1 MNARPLLASL
11 ARLVHR
17 LRVLRPVMLLPL
29 LAAGALAQ
37 AQIVIGQTADFSGPA
52 AASVKETT
60 AGAQLLFEAVNAA
73 GGVHGQKLALVS
85 LDDKFDPGLAGA
97 NAQVLITE
105 RKALALFL
113 TRGTPHT
120 QAILPLLQQHKL
132 ALVAPSTGAMVLH
145 QPVQPYVFNVR
156 APYQREAEAAVR
168 HLSLV
173 GLQRIGVLHL
183 DDSFGADAL
192 QGAMKGFEAIDL
204 KPALVAPMA
213 RGQADFAAFAAQAHK
228 ANLQA
233 LIVVGPGASVAA
245 STKALRQAGS
255 RAQIVTL
262 SNNAS
267 EGFIALMGEHGPG
280 TIVTQVFPYER
291 SMASGL
297 VKEAVEMQR
306 RAGGGDIS
314 PAMMEGFAA
323 AKVLVEGLRRAG
335 PSASREGLVAALN
348 GLGRFDLGGM
358 DLGYSPS
365 DHSGLSYADLSIIGS
380 NGRFRR

>member
-1 MNARPLLASL
+1 MNARPLLLTL
-11 ARLVHR
+11 ARLA
-17 LRVLRPVMLLPL
+17 LALPL
-29 LAAGALAQ
+29 LAATALAQ

-60 AGAQLLFEAVNAA
+60 AGAQLCFDAVNAA

-85 LDDKFDPGLAGA
+85 LDDKFDPGLARG

-120 QAILPLLQQHKL
+120 EAILPLLQQHKL
-132 ALVAPSTGAMVLH
+132 ALVGPSTGAMVLH

-192 QGAMKGFEAIDL
+192 QGAMKGFESIDL

-213 RGQADFAAFAAQAHK
+213 RGQTDFAAFAAQAVK
-228 ANLQA
+228 ADLQA
-233 LIVVGPGASVAA
+233 LIVVGPGASVVAG
-245 STKALRQAGS
+245 TKALRQAGS

-297 VKEAVEMQR
+297 VKEAAELQR
-306 RAGGGDIS
+306 RSGGGEIS

-335 PSASREGLVAALN
+335 PTSSREGVVAALN
-348 GLGRFDLGGM
+348 GLGKFDLGGM

>member
-1 MNARPLLASL
+1 MNARPLLLTL
-11 ARLVHR
+11 ARLA
-17 LRVLRPVMLLPL
+17 LALPL
-29 LAAGALAQ
+29 LAGTALAQ

-60 AGAQLLFEAVNAA
+60 AGAQLYFGAVNAA
-73 GGVHGQKLALVS
+73 GGVHGQKIALVS
-85 LDDKFDPGLAGA
+85 LDDKFDPGLARG

-120 QAILPLLQQHKL
+120 EAILPLMQQHKL
-132 ALVAPSTGAMVLH
+132 ALVGPSTGSMVLH

-192 QGAMKGFEAIDL
+192 QGAKKGFEAIDL

-213 RGQADFAAFAAQAHK
+213 RGQTDFAAFAAQAVK
-228 ANLQA
+228 ADLQA
-233 LIVVGPGASVAA
+233 LIVVGPGGAVAA
-245 STKALRQAGS
+245 GTKALRQAGS

-297 VKEAVEMQR
+297 VKEAAELQR
-306 RAGGGDIS
+306 RNGGGDIS

-335 PSASREGLVAALN
+335 PGSSREGLVAALN
-348 GLGRFDLGGM
+348 GLGKFDLGGM